1 MGSRRHKDMG
11 RLRRDDRQ
19 GYRAIAKNEERFIRE
34 NLAKKKSMPN

>member
-1 MGSRRHKDMG
+1 MGSRRRKDMG